1 MAIFTALYPNVMVS
15 STNAANNLTAQNTA
29 SPAYPLKVMSVVA
42 IILLPV
48 VLIYQA
54 WTYYVFRR
62 RISAAEFQP
71 QAPSAAPAPSGAALH
86 SPDGAQPS
94 ASGPA

>member
-1 MAIFTALYPNVMVS
+1 MASAIVAIFTALYPNVMVS
-15 STNAANNLTAQNTA
+15 STSAANNLTAHNTA

-62 RISAAEFQP
+62 RVSAGEFEP
-71 QAPSAAPAPSGAALH
+71 QAPSSTPAPS
-86 SPDGAQPS
+86 SPPVGKT
-94 ASGPA
+94 ASQER